1 MLPPDRAAA
10 WQAAQAARRRET
22 GQPKRDAILARLAS
36 GPATY
41 AEFVAL
47 LGVSRPSVRWHLRA
61 LVADRRI
68 HLAGWLR
75 SPSGRDCLAWGL
87 RGEP

>member
-1 MLPPDRAAA
+1 MLSPERASA
-10 WQAAQAARRRET
+10 WGRAQGERRRKI

-47 LGVSRPSVRWHLRA
+47 LGVSRPSVRWHLRS

-68 HLAGWLR
+68 RLAGWLR